1 MDTCSSNPFLFKG
14 QLYGLLIK
22 YENLNMSAMLM
33 EKITETICVPEIISS
48 YLKIIKKKITSIL
61 CSFKFAFNFYLHS
74 FNLKSNNT
82 VN

>member
-48 YLKIIKKKITSIL
+48 YLKIIKKKSLLFYVHSNLHLISI
-61 CSFKFAFNFYLHS
+61 YIHS
-74 FNLKSNNT
+74 IWNQIIQ
-82 VN
+82 